1 MDFHAT
7 RVSTEDFAGDQ
18 IKSIILD
25 ANKQIEIEKKLISQG
40 KMIAFVKQFKLDRL
54 FSKLCLLIKAKTHA
68 SKTMTRKDQK
78 CVQYSRIF

>member
-1 MDFHAT
+1 MDFMAT

-40 KMIAFVKQFKLDRL
+40 KNPREQSDD
-54 FSKLCLLIKAKTHA
+54 SKR
-68 SKTMTRKDQK
+68 SKMCT
-78 CVQYSRIF
+78 II

>member
-40 KMIAFVKQFKLDRL
+40 NYLNPDQN
-54 FSKLCLLIKAKTHA
+54 FSTI
-68 SKTMTRKDQK
+68 SKI
-78 CVQYSRIF
+78 IFD

>member
-40 KMIAFVKQFKLDRL
+40 
-54 FSKLCLLIKAKTHA
+54 
-68 SKTMTRKDQK
+68 
-78 CVQYSRIF
+78 

>member
-1 MDFHAT
+1 MVITLTMDSYFSSVFFNLQFFFHKKVYKIKMDFHAT

-40 KMIAFVKQFKLDRL
+40 RVK
-54 FSKLCLLIKAKTHA
+54 
-68 SKTMTRKDQK
+68 
-78 CVQYSRIF
+78 